1 MAVPDVRGLGDRR
14 QAKVTAYEWI
24 SIFLEFAV
32 LIVLLLEYLWGRPDV
47 VIKNEAKQKKRLREK
62 YVFTELNQGE
72 HK

>member
-1 MAVPDVRGLGDRR
+1 M
-14 QAKVTAYEWI
+14 TTYELL
-24 SIFLEFAV
+24 SVALEFAV
-32 LIVLLLEYLWGRPDV
+32 LVVLLLEYLWGRPDV